1 MGGRW
6 VMLGLVG
13 IWACASAAAQPCL
26 DGISTLRS
34 TYQDACADFK
44 SVEVVEGFIAVA
56 ENWADQCPTAAV
68 NRGFVAAAGLM
79 SAGLPWNPIT
89 AWGRFNDWQPELEA
103 SIAEAPENP
112 DLRFLRLG
120 VQLNVPAIVGYS
132 GEIDGDLALIEKAL
146 NSGHWR
152 QQPAYEA
159 FVRETV
165 RNARP

>member
-6 VMLGLVG
+6 LAMGLLGV
-13 IWACASAAAQPCL
+13 WACASAAAQPCL
-26 DGISTLRS
+26 EGISTLRS
-34 TYQDACADFK
+34 TYQDACADYK

-56 ENWADQCPTAAV
+56 ENWAERCPTEAI

-79 SAGLPWNPIT
+79 SAGLPWNPLT
-89 AWGRFNDWQPELEA
+89 AWGRFNDWKPILEE
-103 SIAEAPENP
+103 SIATAPTDP

-132 GEIDGDLALIEKAL
+132 EEIDGDLALIEKAL

-165 RNARP
+165 RNARS

>member
-1 MGGRW
+1 METTKR
-6 VMLGLVG
+6 
-13 IWACASAAAQPCL
+13 
-26 DGISTLRS
+26 
-34 TYQDACADFK
+34 
-44 SVEVVEGFIAVA
+44 
-56 ENWADQCPTAAV
+56 WADNCQGTAL
-68 NRGFVAAAGLM
+68 NQGFVAAAGLM

-89 AWGRFNDWQPELEA
+89 AWGLFNDWQPELEA
-103 SIAEAPENP
+103 SIAEAPDDP